1 MRPMLTALS
10 ATLLMFLSAAS
21 ADANAP
27 RGKAE
32 DRVFPYDAQLPAC
45 DDPQVLGRI
54 ERRFNER
61 EAHVWRTNLT
71 IKGFDKVRAVA
82 FRPNGLDLI
91 PRRYCSAR
99 VATSDGRLRHV
110 SYYMVEDAGLT
121 GWHGS
126 LLLGLIQFPT
136 PSSFS
141 LEWCV
146 QGLDRH
152 RTYAQ
157 DCRMARP

>member
-1 MRPMLTALS
+1 MRPIPTILAAL
-10 ATLLMFLSAAS
+10 LLIAAIHP
-21 ADANAP
+21 AAANAP

-32 DRVFPYDAQLPAC
+32 ERLFAYDAQLPAC
-45 DDPQVLGRI
+45 DSPAVLGRI
-54 ERRFNER
+54 EQRFNER
-61 EAHVWRTNLT
+61 ETSVWKTNLQ
-71 IKGFDKVRAVA
+71 IKGFDRVRATG

-99 VATSDGRLRHV
+99 VAISDGRHRRVDYYV
-110 SYYMVEDAGLT
+110 SEDAGII

-126 LLLGLIQFPT
+126 LFYGWVRFPT
-136 PSSFS
+136 PASFG